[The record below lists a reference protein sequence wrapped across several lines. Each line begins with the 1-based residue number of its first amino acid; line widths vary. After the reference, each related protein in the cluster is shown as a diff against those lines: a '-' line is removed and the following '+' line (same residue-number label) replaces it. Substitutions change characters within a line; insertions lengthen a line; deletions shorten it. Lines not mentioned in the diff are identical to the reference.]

1 MIVVSDTSPI
11 HYLLLINLVELLPQL
26 YRRIAIPQIV
36 RDEMIA
42 AGAPE
47 VLQQWVCN
55 PPDWLDIYVVEEPVN
70 RNLMRLDPG
79 ERAAIQLA
87 LEIKA
92 DLLIV
97 DDKPARQAATDLGLT
112 ITGLLGILDEAATL
126 KRIDLSS
133 TLLRLLSETNF
144 RVSPVLVR
152 SLLSKHG
159 ICE

>member
-79 ERAAIQLA
+79 ERA
-87 LEIKA
+87 
-92 DLLIV
+92 
-97 DDKPARQAATDLGLT
+97 
-112 ITGLLGILDEAATL
+112 
-126 KRIDLSS
+126 
-133 TLLRLLSETNF
+133 LSETNF